1 VTLKPKVLV
10 LDEDLL
16 ALELYSR
23 ELGENYWV
31 FTSESVDETRQY
43 LQNHSFDVLV
53 MEPAVNEDEGWG
65 LLNEIHSFQ
74 NPPSVVLCS
83 VEDDRKVGL
92 ENGALAF
99 MVKPVLPTALHALL
113 DQIIARRFPKTV

>member
-1 VTLKPKVLV
+1 MVLKPKVLV

-23 ELGENYWV
+23 ELGEDYQV
-31 FTSESVDETRQY
+31 FTSESVAETREF
-43 LQNHSFDVLV
+43 LQTQSFDVLV
-53 MEPAVNEDEGWG
+53 MEPAVNDDEGWG
-65 LLNEIHSFQ
+65 LLNEIHSSQ

-99 MVKPVLPTALHALL
+99 MVKPVLPTSLHLLL
-113 DQIIARRFPKTV
+113 DQIIARRFTKTA

>member
-1 VTLKPKVLV
+1 MTLKPKVLV

-23 ELGENYWV
+23 ELGEDYWV
-31 FTSESVDETRQY
+31 FTSESVAETRKF
-43 LQNHSFDVLV
+43 LQTDSFDVLV

-65 LLNEIHSFQ
+65 LLSEIHSSQ
-74 NPPSVVLCS
+74 NSLSVVLCS
-83 VEDDRKVGL
+83 VEDDRKGGL

-99 MVKPVLPTALHALL
+99 MVKPVLPTALHFML